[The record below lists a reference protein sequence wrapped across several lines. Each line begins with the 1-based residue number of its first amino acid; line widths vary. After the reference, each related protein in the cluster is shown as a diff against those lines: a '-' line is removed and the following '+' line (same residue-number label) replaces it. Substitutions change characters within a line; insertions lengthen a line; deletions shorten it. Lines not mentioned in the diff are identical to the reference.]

1 MDLIKSEALALSRL
15 FSVAVVRDFGKRARS
30 PLFARLIKQ
39 TRLIRN
45 VSPDL
50 TVGTTLDQAFKL
62 LKNSAF
68 RSDYVY
74 RSAITQKIL
83 LGRHNLNTATLLNEV
98 RAGSCKADVV
108 VLNRTSTAYE
118 IKSERDSLVRLK
130 KQTESYRQVFATVNV
145 VVSKSHLSSV
155 LQLIADDVGVIA
167 LSERFTF
174 QTIREAQNLPE
185 RLKPTMVLDLLR
197 FDEVI
202 EILHRLGREAPEVPN
217 TMIRSEFRRIFDTLD
232 PIVVHEEMVK
242 TLRGSRSQANLAS
255 FISSIP
261 ASVRAASLAAN
272 PSFQDRLRF
281 KEAVDTPLI
290 KALAWM

>member
-1 MDLIKSEALALSRL
+1 M
-15 FSVAVVRDFGKRARS
+15 
-30 PLFARLIKQ
+30 
-39 TRLIRN
+39 
-45 VSPDL
+45 
-50 TVGTTLDQAFKL
+50 
-62 LKNSAF
+62 
-68 RSDYVY
+68 
-74 RSAITQKIL
+74 
-83 LGRHNLNTATLLNEV
+83 
-98 RAGSCKADVV
+98 
-108 VLNRTSTAYE
+108 
-118 IKSERDSLVRLK
+118 
-130 KQTESYRQVFATVNV
+130 

-202 EILHRLGREAPEVPN
+202 EILHRLGRETPEVPN